1 MPKRRQRPG
10 SKTIA
15 KKLNR
20 KLPTPLPDTSPTP
33 SVLLR
38 NDRKLRGCTPL
49 YDKEVDFINKNP
61 AQHPP
66 SPSVTPSTVPSSLS
80 SSTYTQSRAS
90 SCRSLV
96 SNVSKTESH
105 CAASHA
111 PNNVGRRIP
120 RPPPSGYSGSSSRS
134 LYGIKRKAPSSRQR
148 RLDQKRDAYF
158 AQKALEIQEKEIR
171 KLEREVRRQE
181 RHRKMEEKAARKAA
195 KMKEDALL
203 ATNRHYNKDDKVAV
217 DMIDWVRNY
226 CDNKSKGTLDTFSD
240 LFDGFD
246 TSRDGYLSR
255 DEFKIRMRDLGGF
268 TRVATPHFDRAFNM
282 IGK

>member
-66 SPSVTPSTVPSSLS
+66 SPSVTPSTIPSSLS
-80 SSTYTQSRAS
+80 SSTYTQSS
-90 SCRSLV
+90 TSTCRSLV
-96 SNVSKTESH
+96 SNASKTESRY
-105 CAASHA
+105 AASHA
-111 PNNVGRRIP
+111 PKNGGRRIP

-134 LYGIKRKAPSSRQR
+134 LYKAPSSRQR

-158 AQKALEIQEKEIR
+158 AKKALEIQEKEIR
-171 KLEREVRRQE
+171 KLEREIRRQE
-181 RHRKMEEKAARKAA
+181 RQRKIHEKAARKAK

-203 ATNRHYNKDDKVAV
+203 ATNRNYNKEDKMAI

-226 CDNKSKGTLDTFSD
+226 CEGKSKGTLDTFSD

-246 TSRDGYLSR
+246 TSRDGFLSR
-255 DEFKIRMRDLGGF
+255 DEFKIRMRDLGGVA
-268 TRVATPHFDRAFNM
+268 RVATPHFDRAFDM

>member
-1 MPKRRQRPG
+1 MSTSHQHVNWLVPLHRILHTICAFEVHRYDLAKLLGMPKRRQRPG

-38 NDRKLRGCTPL
+38 NDRALRGSTPL

-66 SPSVTPSTVPSSLS
+66 SPSVAPSTVPSSLS
-80 SSTYTQSRAS
+80 SSTYTHSRTS

-105 CAASHA
+105 CAA
-111 PNNVGRRIP
+111 NDVGRRIP

-134 LYGIKRKAPSSRQR
+134 LYGIKKKVPSSRQR

-158 AQKALEIQEKEIR
+158 AKK
-171 KLEREVRRQE
+171 
-181 RHRKMEEKAARKAA
+181 
-195 KMKEDALL
+195 
-203 ATNRHYNKDDKVAV
+203 YN
-217 DMIDWVRNY
+217 
-226 CDNKSKGTLDTFSD
+226 L
-240 LFDGFD
+240 
-246 TSRDGYLSR
+246 
-255 DEFKIRMRDLGGF
+255 
-268 TRVATPHFDRAFNM
+268 
-282 IGK
+282 